1 MRPPATAAVVVL
13 AGALAI
19 SASAAAADDAGRVG
33 PRSQPVRC
41 GETQIVRGSGV
52 WQASR
57 PFVVRDRKSNRTG
70 IVQAVR
76 SDRNGFEIRVC
87 DEQGLLRI
95 DYSSVTGAGSPWREL
110 ALDARTCRQA
120 DGGYS
125 VLSLA
130 RAAESRGELRRRI
143 MRDVRRG
150 TSRVTRLVDRRH
162 VVVADRDLPVPT
174 SATID
179 SRDWLAGCGS

>member
-1 MRPPATAAVVVL
+1 MRPPVAAAVVIL

-19 SASAAAADDAGRVG
+19 SGSAAADDAGRVG

-41 GETQIVRGSGV
+41 GDPDIVRGSGV

-57 PFVVRDRKSNRTG
+57 PFVVRDRKSDRTG

-87 DEQGLLRI
+87 DERGLLRA
-95 DYSSVTGAGSPWREL
+95 DQGYVQSAGAPWREL
-110 ALDARTCRQA
+110 AIDGRTCRQA
-120 DGGYS
+120 DGLVS
-125 VLSLA
+125 ASFL
-130 RAAESRGELRRRI
+130 RAAESRRELRRRI
-143 MRDVRRG
+143 IGDVRRG
-150 TSRVTRLVDRRH
+150 ASRVTLLPDRRH

-174 SATID
+174 SATIR
-179 SRDWLAGCGS
+179 SRDWLAGCER